1 MGENVRSVKN
11 QEEKKR
17 DNFLNFLEKEKKLVK
32 VLTK

>member
-1 MGENVRSVKN
+1 MGENVRIVKN
-11 QEEKKR
+11 QEKKKR

>member
-11 QEEKKR
+11 QEKKKR